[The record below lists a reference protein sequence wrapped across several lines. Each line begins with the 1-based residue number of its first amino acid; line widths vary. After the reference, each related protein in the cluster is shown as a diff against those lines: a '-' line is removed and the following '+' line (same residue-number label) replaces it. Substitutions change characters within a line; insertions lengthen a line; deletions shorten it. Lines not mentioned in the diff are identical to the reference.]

1 MIDSKSKLVLKI
13 LAKECSGGSY
23 KIVEVADIIMA
34 MPKYLRA
41 DSENVKHILTSLERQ
56 GMISIKYDD
65 EDVFCIAVLPY
76 GFEIL
81 EENSMKK
88 QEKQAQNINFFNI
101 FLCFF
106 AALFGTVLGI
116 VVCYFL
122 IKLF

>member
-41 DSENVKHILTSLERQ
+41 DSENVKHILTYLERQ

-65 EDVFCIAVLPY
+65 DDVFCLAVLPY
-76 GFEIL
+76 GLEVL
-81 EENSMKK
+81 EENPNKK
-88 QEKQAQNINFFNI
+88 EKQTKNFNLLNI
-101 FLCFF
+101 FLCFL
-106 AALFGTVLGI
+106 AALFGTTLGI
-116 VVCYFL
+116 VICYF
-122 IKLF
+122 IIRLF